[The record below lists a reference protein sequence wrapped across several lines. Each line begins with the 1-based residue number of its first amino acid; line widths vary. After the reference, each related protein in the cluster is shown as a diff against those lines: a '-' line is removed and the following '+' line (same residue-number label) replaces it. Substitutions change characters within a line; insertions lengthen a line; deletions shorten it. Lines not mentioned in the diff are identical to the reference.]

1 MYNKLSTHVSLLF
14 PVYHIMH
21 AIITCA
27 APNLVGAGCQPLA
40 TIHNL
45 LDNYS
50 KTIQIDSADNATG
63 CLRVQVIE
71 DTPVAMSPV
80 TPTLKRVKT
89 IIRLEGLAMLQRR
102 KAHLAQEEI
111 DDSIPLAGLAQA
123 SSLKRVRTVNKLEG
137 LGMLERRH
145 DLLAERESGPL
156 AQASSLKRVRTINR
170 LDGLAKLER
179 RKAYIAGE
187 DFTIAF
193 PLTGAVYAST
203 LKRVRTITKSA
214 GLAML
219 GRWSAVDSDSDSLE
233 SEASTLKRVRTINKK
248 AGFKMVERR
257 RNRVVEKTA
266 VQASFAAAQANP

>member
-1 MYNKLSTHVSLLF
+1 MYIKLSTHVSLLF

-27 APNLVGAGCQPLA
+27 APNLVGAGRQPLA

-45 LDNYS
+45 PDNYS

-71 DTPVAMSPV
+71 GTPVAMSPV
-80 TPTLKRVKT
+80 PPTLKRVKT
-89 IIRLEGLAMLQRR
+89 IIRLEGLAMLELR

-111 DDSIPLAGLAQA
+111 DDSLPLAGLAQA
-123 SSLKRVRTVNKLEG
+123 SSIKRVRTINKLEG

-156 AQASSLKRVRTINR
+156 AQALSLKRVRTINR

-179 RKAYIAGE
+179 RKAHIAGE
-187 DFTIAF
+187 DFTIV
-193 PLTGAVYAST
+193 TGAVYAST
-203 LKRVRTITKSA
+203 LKRVRTITKST

-233 SEASTLKRVRTINKK
+233 SEASTLKRVRTINKNAGLKILECERARFFAK
-248 AGFKMVERR
+248 ASGFA
-257 RNRVVEKTA
+257 TA
-266 VQASFAAAQANP
+266 KAEQASH